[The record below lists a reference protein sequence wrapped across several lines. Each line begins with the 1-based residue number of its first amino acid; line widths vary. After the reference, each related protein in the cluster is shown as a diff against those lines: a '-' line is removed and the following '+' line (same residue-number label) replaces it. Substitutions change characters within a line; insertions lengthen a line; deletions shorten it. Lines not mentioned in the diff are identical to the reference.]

1 MWSRH
6 SCRIDPMS
14 RSTWPFCHATLV
26 RRVVT
31 DPHGLQSTPEGC
43 PVRPVAIPKQTAGS
57 LIPGERLGDLPGEPH
72 SARLWTGLVAGLEF
86 GDGRSDGLLAC
97 QPDLLPDF
105 GQSGSDP

>member
-1 MWSRH
+1 V
-6 SCRIDPMS
+6 PN
-14 RSTWPFCHATLV
+14 RSYEPFDMAVLPRDLGASGGHGS
-26 RRVVT
+26 
-31 DPHGLQSTPEGC
+31 HGLQSTPEGC